1 MSKFLLEKKK
11 FPQTSTNSRQ
21 NSGEKQITRILS
33 LKHGKLNNPNSAG
46 GSIKPTLRPK
56 KPINS
61 NINSNL
67 ANKIKN
73 IDKMSNNHN
82 YMIPNVNINIDKNI
96 IKANTNNIA
105 VNNQEEIVD
114 NYNDSL
120 EQIQKALNIDNN
132 KNLICNN
139 FILNNNNININI
151 NNNNDNKSKSN
162 KI

>member
-120 EQIQKALNIDNN
+120 
-132 KNLICNN
+132 
-139 FILNNNNININI
+139 
-151 NNNNDNKSKSN
+151 
-162 KI
+162 